1 MASRRRAERAAC
13 MAPVSSSAAL
23 QQGDASE
30 TAWKGNA
37 DPKQSSDGAY
47 YAALNRQAHSTL
59 RGSSTGKYYRSLA
72 HLDMA
77 LMRVEVYLSP

>member
-23 QQGDASE
+23 PQGDASE

-47 YAALNRQAHSTL
+47 YAALNRQALTWL
-59 RGSSTGKYYRSLA
+59 PMVLA
-72 HLDMA
+72 PILPEWPLVGA
-77 LMRVEVYLSP
+77 VACA